1 MRVVG
6 KRTRLYHDEGRFERV
21 DDEDLYERID
31 EDEEAVEDEEEA
43 VGEDEEVVTEDDE
56 EVVAKPAPS
65 GEGAVE
71 AFIWGLGPLPQPT
84 VSNWLYAVQEL
95 KRLIAWKEGG
105 AKNVRDLDARLK
117 RAKRA
122 VFDLC
127 PERAGGSCPLYN
139 LSVRT
144 CPVNLEKVCGPV
156 ARGRELAERRR
167 AARPRKWRSWYYRG

>member
-1 MRVVG
+1 MTK
-6 KRTRLYHDEGRFERV
+6 KRIRIYHDERRFERI

-31 EDEEAVEDEEEA
+31 EDEEVVEDEEE
-43 VGEDEEVVTEDDE
+43 VVEEDEEVVVEDDE

-71 AFIWGLGPLPQPT
+71 AYIWGLGSLPPSST
-84 VSNWLYAVQEL
+84 ANWLYAIQEL
-95 KRLIAWKEGG
+95 KRLMIWKESG
-105 AKNVRDLDARLK
+105 ASNVQNLDARLK

-139 LSVRT
+139 LSVRA
-144 CPVNLEKVCGPV
+144 CVVNLEKVCAPI
-156 ARGRELAERRR
+156 ARGRALAERRR
-167 AARPRKWRSWYYRG
+167 AEKPRKWRSWYQR

>member
-1 MRVVG
+1 VAERRVRV
-6 KRTRLYHDEGRFERV
+6 YHDERRFERI

-31 EDEEAVEDEEEA
+31 EDEEVVES
-43 VGEDEEVVTEDDE
+43 DEEVVTEEGEEVVTEEGE

-65 GEGAVE
+65 GEGVAE
-71 AFIWGLGPLPQPT
+71 AFIWGLGPLPPPS

-95 KRLIAWKEGG
+95 KRLTVWKERG
-105 AKNVRDLDARLK
+105 AANVRDLDARLR

-139 LSVRT
+139 LSVKS
-144 CPVNLEKVCGPV
+144 CAVNLERVCGPV

-167 AARPRKWRSWYYRG
+167 AARPRKWRSWYRG